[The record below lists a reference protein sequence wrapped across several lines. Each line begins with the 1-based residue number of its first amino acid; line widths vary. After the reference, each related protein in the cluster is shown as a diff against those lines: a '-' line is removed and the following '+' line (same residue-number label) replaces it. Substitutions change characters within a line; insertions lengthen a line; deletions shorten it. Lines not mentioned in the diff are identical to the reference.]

1 MFVEKLAS
9 SVQTTGN
16 SGNLSIT
23 KAIARFSGQ
32 RRAFCGHFH
41 SSNSPT
47 LFDSGEHGCIQI
59 KGLIWASP
67 ASNPKSRKVE
77 ITVFTTLL
85 IFGIR
90 DWNLKLTIF
99 FSYYFK
105 SYQAA
110 TCFLLSGF
118 TNFILIYLHKLG
130 LLLYIILNSIPL
142 PRKIINAIFNTKNNK
157 KIKWIIFLNKY

>member
-1 MFVEKLAS
+1 MEICQSQKQSQGFQGSAVPFVVIFTHPT
-9 SVQTTGN
+9 VQHCFA
-16 SGNLSIT
+16 
-23 KAIARFSGQ
+23 KP
-32 RRAFCGHFH
+32 C
-41 SSNSPT
+41 
-47 LFDSGEHGCIQI
+47 DSGEHGCIQI
-59 KGLIWASP
+59 NCLIWASP
-67 ASNPKSRKVE
+67 ASNPKSRKVK